1 MKKYKDFDDFW
12 ERSGILETDAFLAIM
27 EECGFTKD
35 NVPQALKSWA
45 RTIWALSGEAA
56 ETEARLK
63 RKGIFKI
70 LFKKHGKSKN

>member
-12 ERSGILETDAFLAIM
+12 ERSGILETDAFLAISQ
-27 EECGFTKD
+27 ECGFPKD

-56 ETEARLK
+56 EMETKLGR
-63 RKGIFKI
+63 RNIFKI